1 MSQQRISHPYEVHTI
16 KYGPSD
22 SQVGDLYLP
31 NANRPPVVCLLHGGF
46 WRMPYG
52 RDEFDPVARDL
63 ASRNFA
69 VWNLEYRRLG
79 EPEGGW
85 PGTFQDV
92 AAGID
97 HLASLVAE
105 GIELDLGRVVV
116 VGHSAGGHLA
126 LWSSAR
132 DHRQTPLR
140 TPVRVRPAGAVGLA
154 AVANL
159 ARTFSLGSGNSAVG
173 ALLGGSPSQ
182 YSARYAAV
190 SPIAM
195 LPLGVNQL
203 IVHGGMDQALPVEIS
218 REYVQ
223 AARAA
228 GDNVQFSEL
237 PRAGHMDFLDPGSDA
252 HTTLCAWLA
261 QFFNHDGAERV

>member
-1 MSQQRISHPYEVHTI
+1 
-16 KYGPSD
+16 
-22 SQVGDLYLP
+22 
-31 NANRPPVVCLLHGGF
+31 
-46 WRMPYG
+46 
-52 RDEFDPVARDL
+52 
-63 ASRNFA
+63 
-69 VWNLEYRRLG
+69 
-79 EPEGGW
+79 
-85 PGTFQDV
+85 
-92 AAGID
+92 
-97 HLASLVAE
+97 
-105 GIELDLGRVVV
+105 
-116 VGHSAGGHLA
+116 
-126 LWSSAR
+126 
-132 DHRQTPLR
+132 
-140 TPVRVRPAGAVGLA
+140 LA

-159 ARTFSLGSGNSAVG
+159 ARTFFLGSGNSAVG

-182 YSARYAAV
+182 QPVRYAAA

-228 GDNVQFSEL
+228 GDHVQFSEL
-237 PRAGHMDFLDPGSDA
+237 PGAGHMDFLDPGSDA